1 MVSVVVGDDVQA
13 CRDIVKPFLAL
24 YIGGMGARG
33 RNFYND
39 LVTRY
44 GYEETAGVVQS
55 LYLEGRKGEA
65 AGAIPDAL
73 VDDVAL
79 VGPAPR
85 IAERLSIWRDAGV
98 DTLIATTWQVEA
110 LEALAAAA

>member
-1 MVSVVVGDDVQA
+1 
-13 CRDIVKPFLAL
+13 
-24 YIGGMGARG
+24 MGARG
-33 RNFYND
+33 RNFYKD

-44 GYEETAGVVQS
+44 GHEEAAATVQS

-79 VGPAPR
+79 VGPKER

-98 DTLIATTWQVEA
+98 DTLIAATWQVEA
-110 LEALAAAA
+110 LEALAAAV